1 MALGITSAPVRAFV
15 AAACPRSDSR
25 LACARGHPQ
34 LANRGVLAATVA
46 ARRVAMDARR
56 HPGADAPPRRSG
68 TDARRRP
75 SVTGVRLRLAG
86 VAPRLLVSASAAG
99 ANPWIQKQSAGTR
112 SCRACQLVLARSCRP
127 VAACARGGVS
137 HTRMSTCTYRSG
149 GARSPRR
156 DRSRD

>member
-68 TDARRRP
+68 TDPPRRP

-99 ANPWIQKQSAGTR
+99 AHPWIQKQSAGTR
-112 SCRACQLVLARSCRP
+112 SCCACQLALAP
-127 VAACARGGVS
+127 VALLQRARGGCL
-137 HTRMSTCTYRSG
+137 TCACRNAYRSG